1 MKHLKSSFLI
11 AVIIAFSSCSND
23 DDFNTITPTSITFVH
38 EDGSPIA
45 KNECINPNTN
55 YAILIKTNSVGKGAF
70 QNTKILYTLNG
81 VLNIM
86 SFTKDGQQLKVIQ
99 LIDGNNVAEIVD
111 SDFKASLYFNS
122 QNNFELVP

>member
-1 MKHLKSSFLI
+1 MT
-11 AVIIAFSSCSND
+11 AFSSCSND
-23 DDFNTITPTSITFVH
+23 DDFKTITPASINFVH

-86 SFTKDGQQLKVIQ
+86 TFTKDGQQLKVIQ

-111 SDFKASLYFNS
+111 SNFKASLYFNS
-122 QNNFELVP
+122 QDNFELVL